1 MKNRILW
8 FFTLLPSFITVIA
21 IKYLPN
27 QIPAHYDIAGNIDR
41 WGSKYEKFIF
51 PVIIILLTLHWYLYI
66 NYFKKKQSKS
76 TDEKKINEA
85 KQNEKI
91 IYYVAIGMAI
101 LFTIQH
107 VALLVSTFITVKNN
121 LQTMAMD
128 INIVINIAIGFLIF
142 VSGNFMP
149 KCKLNSVVGLRTKWS
164 MKNSITVAKSNR
176 FGGIVFIFTGIA
188 IITETIILGGVL
200 STFLMIGIVIAA
212 GIICTIY
219 SYKVAKE
226 N

>member
-1 MKNRILW
+1 MKNKILW
-8 FFTLLPSFITVIA
+8 FFTLLPTFITVIA

-41 WGSKYEKFIF
+41 WGSKYENFIF

-76 TDEKKINEA
+76 IDEKTISEA

-101 LFTIQH
+101 LFTILH
-107 VALLVSTFITVKNN
+107 VALLVSTFITVKKN
-121 LQTMAMD
+121 LQTMAID
-128 INIVINIAIGFLIF
+128 INIVTNIAIGFLIS

-149 KCKLNSVVGLRTKWS
+149 KCKLNGVVGIRTKWS
-164 MKNSITVAKSNR
+164 KKNNSTFAKSNR
-176 FGGIVFIFTGIA
+176 FGGIVFILTGIA
-188 IITETIILGGVL
+188 IIAETIILGEVL
-200 STFLMIGIVIAA
+200 STFLMIGIIIAA
-212 GIICTIY
+212 SIICTIY

-226 N
+226 A

>member
-76 TDEKKINEA
+76 TDEKK
-85 KQNEKI
+85 
-91 IYYVAIGMAI
+91 
-101 LFTIQH
+101 
-107 VALLVSTFITVKNN
+107 
-121 LQTMAMD
+121 
-128 INIVINIAIGFLIF
+128 
-142 VSGNFMP
+142 
-149 KCKLNSVVGLRTKWS
+149 
-164 MKNSITVAKSNR
+164 
-176 FGGIVFIFTGIA
+176 
-188 IITETIILGGVL
+188 
-200 STFLMIGIVIAA
+200 
-212 GIICTIY
+212 
-219 SYKVAKE
+219 
-226 N
+226 